1 MTFSVTVWILI
12 GLGLA
17 FLELLTPGFVVLFF
31 GLSAITVGL
40 LKLLFPDLGFTV
52 EMLIF
57 SGLSIA
63 YILVLRKWVKRI
75 FLGDRSGSES
85 ELNEFVGRQ
94 ATVVEAIDPP
104 REGRIEVN
112 GATWKAMAERALP
125 VGQTVKIIAQDN
137 LTLKVE
143 AVD

>member
-57 SGLSIA
+57 SG
-63 YILVLRKWVKRI
+63 
-75 FLGDRSGSES
+75 
-85 ELNEFVGRQ
+85 
-94 ATVVEAIDPP
+94 
-104 REGRIEVN
+104 N
-112 GATWKAMAERALP
+112 G
-125 VGQTVKIIAQDN
+125 
-137 LTLKVE
+137 
-143 AVD
+143 